1 MKRRLL
7 LVLLAAVAVC
17 LLLTALVACKNGSD
31 GNTTYIISFNTDGGS
46 EVQSIILKAGERIEL
61 PDPPTKD
68 GYVFTGW
75 YNDRE
80 CKRPVNTAVFKANGN
95 MTIFAGW
102 ESVETYP
109 HAITLEKYTEG
120 TVNLLSPVENRAQM
134 GTVVTVSVTPSSAYE
149 IASGGVV
156 AVGASTTTVLEYVSG
171 NQYAFVMPAEPVT
184 VKVTFTLRAHDVSV
198 YPYTSNGTIAL
209 GTDSARR
216 GDIVTVRAIPDYGY
230 RLVEM
235 YMFASSAGLRIP
247 IKDNYFVMT
256 DSNVLVG
263 AEFAPI
269 DYDTLYSVD
278 CESRGNGELIL
289 ETDSSAAGLFV
300 KFEVKPEEGSRLVS
314 LRADGVILDDG
325 GFIMPDNDVT
335 LEAVFADIDDDDD
348 LYKLTLSASDG
359 VIATDDERYSYAAG
373 EEVTLLLNPLN
384 GYEVGSVSV
393 NGSYIEGNT
402 FLMPS
407 EDTVVVAEFVKRG
420 YYVAF
425 SGDRNFKGTLSAN
438 NAYEG
443 DLIAFRITPD
453 AGYFIYSV
461 ELKILGEDENPVSV
475 IKLDDYSF
483 VMPKA
488 NVFVCVSTRA
498 VSNVSFALNAEETEG
513 GTISFLYST
522 VRYGETVYATVTP
535 DEGYR
540 LKADSLKISYMS
552 AGVPVTVAVE
562 EEFVMPDSDVTVTAE
577 FERVYK
583 VGCIDENNISVYPS
597 VTEIAVGEA
606 VQFVATTRGDY
617 NYGSIELTVTT
628 SGGYSG
634 ALDESGVF
642 ILTAEY
648 AGDVNIS
655 YNASK
660 YDKVSNSSYY
670 SSVSIA
676 NVKGGY
682 ITVPRYNAVYAGT
695 VVPITVVA
703 SEGYELKSIT
713 LTTSDSSYAV
723 SDTFTMPATNVTL
736 TAEFVEITPVGFTL
750 DSLYERNRDS
760 FASAGIFLK
769 YFRESYQIRE
779 LFGGEKFNSILSY
792 VDGVFTATSEYG
804 HDFYVIEVKSL
815 MKVTAIAQRA
825 VERILRDYPEDTFVD
840 VDIDYN
846 FVIVSVNGN
855 AEEDKQMLLNGIK
868 QIDNCILYKR
878 EDASYGLYAYVG
890 NAAYVN
896 IMQSYSGRIIS
907 YIAPYAFAVKG
918 VDVLG
923 ITLGNVRILD
933 DYALY
938 GLRNVRYVYLGN
950 VESVGKGVFLG
961 CTSLEY
967 IGVSENNSS
976 FVNDEQGVLYGVVT
990 SNKYNLI
997 AYPAGNAAT
1006 EYRIKSQCT
1015 TILPFAFA
1023 NADTLVRVSYG
1034 GNLAS
1039 IGDYAFYGCSAIS
1052 EIYYSGTQSASILNG
1067 VADFNATNA
1076 SVTSVGA
1083 YAFNGCASIVT
1094 YRFDKLTYLGNAAVD
1109 WDGSAN
1115 LTVWLNTSTVTVA
1128 GGIPID
1134 VEEGAA
1140 SGSGRLYIRAGAL
1153 SESYKESEYWRELAE
1168 YFE

>member
-7 LVLLAAVAVC
+7 IVLLAAVAVC
-17 LLLTALVACKNGSD
+17 LLFTTLTACKNGSD

-109 HAITLEKYTEG
+109 HAITVEKYAEG
-120 TVNLLSPVENRAQM
+120 TVNLLSPVESRAPM
-134 GTVVTVSVTPSSAYE
+134 GTEVTVSVTPSSAYE

-156 AVGASTTTVLEYVSG
+156 AVGASTTTVLEHGSG
-171 NQYAFVMPAEPVT
+171 NQYTFVMPAEPVT
-184 VKVTFTLRAHDVSV
+184 IKVTFTLRSHTVSV
-198 YPYTSNGTIAL
+198 YPYTYNGTVAL
-209 GTDSARR
+209 GTDSAKR

-235 YMFASSAGLRIP
+235 YMFASSEGSRVTIN
-247 IKDNYFVMT
+247 DNYFVMT

-359 VIATDDERYSYAAG
+359 VIATDDDRYSYAAG
-373 EEVTLLLNPLN
+373 EEVTLLLNPLTD
-384 GYEVGSVSV
+384 YEIGSVSV
-393 NGSYIEGNT
+393 NGSYIEGDT
-402 FLMPS
+402 FIMPS

-425 SGDRNFKGTLSAN
+425 SGDMNFQGTLSAN

-443 DLIAFRITPD
+443 DLIAFDITPD
-453 AGYFIYSV
+453 VGYFISSV
-461 ELKILGEDENPVSV
+461 QLKILGEDENPVSV
-475 IKLDDYSF
+475 LELDDYSF

-488 NVFVCVSTRA
+488 NVFICVSTRA
-498 VSNVSFALNAEETEG
+498 VSNVSFALKAEEFEG
-513 GTISFLYST
+513 GTVSFHNAT
-522 VRYGETVYATVTP
+522 ACYGETVYATVTP

-540 LKADSLKISYMS
+540 LKSGSLKISYIS
-552 AGVPVTVAVE
+552 AGVPVTVAVD

-583 VGCIDENNISVYPS
+583 VGCIDEYNISVYPS

-606 VQFVATTRGDY
+606 VQFIATTRGDY

-628 SGGYSG
+628 GGGYSG

-648 AGDVNIS
+648 AGDVSIS
-655 YNASK
+655 YDAGK
-660 YDKVSNSSYY
+660 YDKVSNSTYY
-670 SSVSIA
+670 SSISIA

-695 VVPITVVA
+695 VVPITAVA

-713 LTTSDSSYAV
+713 LSTPDSSYAV
-723 SDTFTMPATNVTL
+723 ADTFTMPPSNVTL
-736 TAEFVEITPVGFTL
+736 TAEFVETSPAGFTL

-769 YFRESYQIRE
+769 YYRESYQIRE
-779 LFGGEKFNSILSY
+779 LFGGNKFNSILSY

-815 MKVTAIAQRA
+815 MKVTAITQRA
-825 VERILRDYPEDTFVD
+825 VERVLRDYPDGTFVD

-890 NAAYVN
+890 NSEYVN
-896 IMQSYSGRIIS
+896 MMQSYSGRIIS
-907 YIAPYAFAVKG
+907 YVAPYAFAVKG
-918 VDVLG
+918 ADVLG

-938 GLRNVRYVYLGN
+938 GLSNVRYVYLGN

-961 CTSLEY
+961 CASLEY

-976 FVNDEQGVLYGVVT
+976 FINDEQGALYGVVT

-1023 NADTLVRVSYG
+1023 GADTLIRVSYG
-1034 GNLAS
+1034 GNLAT
-1039 IGDYAFYGCSAIS
+1039 IGDYAFYGCTALSA
-1052 EIYYSGTQSASILNG
+1052 IYYSNSTSVLNG
-1067 VADFNATNA
+1067 VADFDASNS

-1083 YAFNGCASIVT
+1083 YAFYGCASIAT
-1094 YRFDKLTYLGNAAVD
+1094 YHFHKLTYLGNAAVD

-1134 VEEGAA
+1134 IADGAA
-1140 SGSGRLYIRAGAL
+1140 SGSGRLYIRAGGL
-1153 SESYKESEYWRELAE
+1153 SESYKTSEYWSELAE

>member
-1 MKRRLL
+1 MKRRSSIL
-7 LVLLAAVAVC
+7 LLAAIAVC
-17 LLLTALVACKNGSD
+17 LLLTTLVACRSVGD

-46 EVQSIILKAGERIEL
+46 EVQSIILKAGERIVL

-80 CKRPVNTAVFKANGN
+80 CKRPVNTSVFKANGN

-109 HAITLEKYTEG
+109 HAITLEKYAEG
-120 TVNLLSPVENRAQM
+120 NVSLLSPIENRAQM
-134 GTVVTVSVTPSSAYE
+134 GTEVTVAVTPANAYE
-149 IASGGVV
+149 VASGGVV

-171 NQYAFVMPAEPVT
+171 NRYVFVMPAEPVT
-184 VKVTFTLRAHDVSV
+184 IRVTFVLRAHAVSV
-198 YPYTSNGTIAL
+198 YPFTSNGTIAL

-230 RLVEM
+230 RLVKM
-235 YMFASSAGLRIP
+235 YMFASAEGGRVDIT
-247 IKDNYFVMT
+247 DNYFVMT
-256 DSNVLVG
+256 DSDVIVG

-278 CESRGNGELIL
+278 CESSGNGEIVL
-289 ETDSSAAGLFV
+289 ETDRSAAGLFV
-300 KFEVKPEEGSRLVS
+300 KFEVRPGEGSRLVS
-314 LRADGVILDDG
+314 LGAEGVILDDG

-359 VIATDDERYSYAAG
+359 VIATDDDRYSYAAG
-373 EEVTLLLNPLN
+373 EEVTLLLNPLTD
-384 GYEVGSVSV
+384 YEIGSVSV
-393 NGSYIEGNT
+393 NGSYIEGDT
-402 FLMPS
+402 FIMPS

-425 SGDRNFKGTLSAN
+425 SGDMNFQGTLSAN

-443 DLIAFRITPD
+443 DLIAFDITPD
-453 AGYFIYSV
+453 AGYFISSV
-461 ELKILGEDENPVSV
+461 QLKILGEDENPVSV
-475 IKLDDYSF
+475 LELDDYSF

-488 NVFVCVSTRA
+488 NVFICVSTRA
-498 VSNVSFALNAEETEG
+498 VSNVSFALKAEEFEG
-513 GTISFLYST
+513 GTVSFHNAT
-522 VRYGETVYATVTP
+522 ACYGETVYATVTP

-540 LKADSLKISYMS
+540 LKSGSLKISYIS
-552 AGVPVTVAVE
+552 ARVPVTVAVD

-583 VGCIDENNISVYPS
+583 VGCIDEYNISVYPS

-606 VQFVATTRGDY
+606 VQFIATTRGDY

-628 SGGYSG
+628 GGGYSG

-648 AGDVNIS
+648 AGDVGIM
-655 YNASK
+655 YDDGK
-660 YDKVSNSSYY
+660 YDKVSDSSDY
-670 SSVSIA
+670 SSIRID

-682 ITVPRYNAVYAGT
+682 ITVPNYNAVYAGT
-695 VVPITVVA
+695 VVPITVVPN
-703 SEGYELKSIT
+703 EGYELKSIT

-750 DSLYERNRDS
+750 DTLYERNRDS

-769 YFRESYQIRE
+769 YSRESYQIRE
-779 LFGGEKFNSILSY
+779 LFGGNNFNSILSY
-792 VDGVFTATSEYG
+792 VDGVVTAVSEYG

-815 MKVTAIAQRA
+815 MKITAIVQRA
-825 VERILRDYPEDTFVD
+825 VERIMRDYPEDAFVD

-846 FVIVSVNGN
+846 FFIVSVNGN
-855 AEEDKQMLLNGIK
+855 AEEDRQMLLNGIK

-890 NAAYVN
+890 NSGYVN
-896 IMQSYSGRIIS
+896 IMQSYSGRIVS
-907 YIAPYAFAVKG
+907 YIAPYAFAAKG
-918 VDVLG
+918 ANVFGV
-923 ITLGNVRILD
+923 TLGNVRILD

-938 GLRNVRYVYLGN
+938 GLENVRYVYLGN
-950 VESVGKGVFLG
+950 VESVGKGAFLG
-961 CTSLEY
+961 CMALEY

-976 FVNDEQGVLYGVVT
+976 FVNDAQGALYRVVT
-990 SNKYNLI
+990 ANKYDLI

-1006 EYRIKSQCT
+1006 EYNIRSQCT
-1015 TILPFAFA
+1015 TILPFAFCG
-1023 NADTLVRVSYG
+1023 ADSLVRVGYG
-1034 GNLAS
+1034 GNLVT
-1039 IGDYAFYGCSAIS
+1039 IGDYAFYGCSSLS
-1052 EIYYSGTQSASILNG
+1052 EIYYSNTPETSVLSG
-1067 VADFNATNA
+1067 VAALDAPNS

-1083 YAFNGCASIVT
+1083 YAFYGCASITT

-1115 LTVWLNTSTVTVA
+1115 LTVWLNTSAPTVA
-1128 GGIPID
+1128 GGVPID
-1134 VEEGAA
+1134 VEGAA
-1140 SGSGRLYIRAGAL
+1140 GGSGRLYIRAGAL
-1153 SESYKESEYWRELAE
+1153 SESYKESEYWRDLSE